1 MPELPE
7 VETIRRDLAPRVVG
21 RRVSGFR
28 VLRGAGRILLG
39 VPQRRVRDRLVGRR
53 IAGVDR
59 RGKYLLFRLD
69 DGRLWIVHLGMTGS
83 LRHRPAAAEPDP
95 FLRALVTLD
104 DGTELRYIDIRK
116 FGVLRVVDRSEE
128 AVENLGPEP
137 LDPAFTV
144 EALWAALRGR
154 KAPLKAALLD
164 QRNLAGVGNIYAD
177 EALFLAHLHPAVP
190 AGSLR
195 PAERAA
201 LHAAV
206 QRVLRDGIAN
216 RGASF
221 RDYTDADGR
230 KGAQQYYVR
239 VFRRTDQPCDACGAP
254 IRRSLVGGRASHW
267 CPRCQP
273 PRQTARK
280 VQTRQQVRRKVSA
293 ARQVARRG

>member
-21 RRVSGFR
+21 RRIAEFR

-39 VPQRRVRDRLVGRR
+39 VSQRQVRDRLVGRR
-53 IAGVDR
+53 IAGVER

-69 DGRLWIVHLGMTGS
+69 DGQLWVVHLGMTGS

-95 FLRALVTLD
+95 FLRAVVSLD
-104 DGTELRYIDIRK
+104 DGTELRYVDIRK
-116 FGVLRVVDRSEE
+116 FGNCRVVDRPEE
-128 AVENLGPEP
+128 AVGNLGPEP

-144 EALWAALRGR
+144 AALWEALRGR

-221 RDYTDADGR
+221 RDYTDAEGR
-230 KGAQQYYVR
+230 EGSQQYYVR

-254 IRRSLVGGRASHW
+254 IRRSVVGGRASHW

-273 PRQTARK
+273 IA
-280 VQTRQQVRRKVSA
+280 QVRRKVSA
-293 ARQVARRG
+293 ARRVARRG